1 MTFGQITAGHEAPEL
16 ISIGAQSIVDRA
28 DSLGLTWGWRPATIV
43 SAVSGAIT
51 AVYDNDT
58 EAIGMFSLVPG
69 LYIGARVMVQKV
81 PPSGNYIVGYLDPG
95 NGVFNL
101 GGNIS
106 TQGTLIT
113 TAGAE
118 AAVPSA
124 AWDSE
129 PNLRFTHNGVFKFHA
144 AGGWTQTADQ
154 QIIQVSVR
162 QGSGSTSGTFLW
174 ASRFQAAQNFA
185 SCTFDFHGYFT
196 NLSATDIVDQLSLTI
211 TKVAG
216 AAGNVSLSG
225 SAAVCPCVLSVE
237 LIGTL
242 DSLPSLVVDLITLT

>member
-1 MTFGQITAGHEAPEL
+1 MSLEQEAPEL
-16 ISIGAQSIVDRA
+16 ISVGTQTLVDRA
-28 DSLGLTWGWRPATIV
+28 GSLGLIWRLTPATIDNV
-43 SAVSGAIT
+43 IGGVT
-51 AVYDNDT
+51 ATCDGDT
-58 EAIGMFSLVPG
+58 ESIGMFSLVPG
-69 LYIGARVMVQKV
+69 LYVGARVMVQQV

-95 NGVFNL
+95 NSTFNF

-129 PNLRFTHNGVFKFHA
+129 PSIRFPAHGVFKLHA
-144 AGGWTQTADQ
+144 AGGWIQTADQ
-154 QIIQVSVR
+154 QLVAISVR
-162 QGSGSTSGTFLW
+162 KGSATTSGTFLW

-185 SCTFDFHGYFT
+185 ALTFDFHGYFVNRT
-196 NLSATDIVDQLSLTI
+196 SADVVSQLSLTI
-211 TKVAG
+211 SKVAG

-225 SAAVCPCVLSVE
+225 SAAVSPCVLSVE
-237 LIGTL
+237 QIGTL
-242 DSLPSLVVDLITLT
+242 SSLPSLIGDLISIG